1 MKRIAYMLLCLCL
14 TVCCVVSCTQNEDK
28 DNTDFTKIT
37 FYKYRSEEYSVPA
50 NKEEFAEYFDAHKYS
65 FIKKTYDYVYF
76 YVFCDKA
83 NEITNEELL
92 SLNYSEFEK
101 TYDENSV
108 CIYLKIYF
116 EDIDTEA
123 ILDLTENEEVKEI
136 RFKAIS

>member
-1 MKRIAYMLLCLCL
+1 MKKVLALVLCIVFVLLACA
-14 TVCCVVSCTQNEDK
+14 SCGLNKEK

-65 FIKKTYDYVYF
+65 FIKKTHDYVYF

-83 NEITNEELL
+83 NVITNEELL

-101 TYDENSV
+101 NSDENSV
-108 CIYLKIYF
+108 GIYLKIYF
-116 EDIDTEA
+116 EDIDIED
-123 ILDLTENEEVKEI
+123 ILDLTENEKVKEI